1 MRKLLALSSSL
12 AMVISFAAAESGSA
26 WTPDAKDIG
35 KLESVLKLSRAE
47 LIASG
52 TKSPAPLAKYARFY
66 AGVMVNGHRRIRGAL
81 LLATP
86 PGRRIVPEKDLP
98 NIMDGGCGIIYLLY
112 DPETARVIWVRCNG
126 LA

>member
-1 MRKLLALSSSL
+1 MRKLLTLSISL
-12 AMVISFAAAESGSA
+12 AIVISFAVAASGVE

-35 KLESVLKLSRAE
+35 KLESILRLSKAE
-47 LIASG
+47 LITPG
-52 TKSPAPLAKYARFY
+52 TKPPAPLAKYARFY
-66 AGVMVNGHRRIRGAL
+66 AGITVSGHRRIRGAL

-86 PGRRIVPEKDLP
+86 PGMRVVPEKDLP
-98 NIMDGGCGIIYLLY
+98 RIMDGGCGIIYLLY